1 MSNHASVLKQIQ
13 VTPLASESFGVRSMC
28 TLAKTPDVTVLLDA
42 GISLCPWRFNL
53 PPHPIEFQK
62 IKTLRE
68 KIAKAA
74 DQSQIVTISH
84 YHYDHHTPSFEDWV
98 VNWTA
103 QTETARQIYQGKDVL
118 AKNPNENI
126 NASQRE
132 RAWMFQ
138 KTGGKYAKTL
148 QDFDGKTFTYGNTR
162 LRFSEPLAHGEDN
175 GMLGY
180 VIAVSIEYG
189 NERFMFAPD
198 VQGPMSNRTLNVITE
213 TQPSML
219 MLGGPPFYLSGFRVN
234 EAAIQNAVNN
244 LYRIIETVPL
254 TVLEH
259 HMLRDEF
266 WKQKALPI
274 FEHAS
279 KVGHRVLTAAEFAG
293 VDNVFLESK
302 RKQLFKENPPSEEF
316 QQWMKTLT
324 GKRITK
330 PPI

>member
-1 MSNHASVLKQIQ
+1 MSNPATVVKQIK

-53 PPHPIEFQK
+53 PPHPIEFQT

-74 DQSQIVTISH
+74 DEAQIVTISH
-84 YHYDHHTPSFEDWV
+84 YHYDHHTPSFMDWV

-118 AKNPNENI
+118 AKNPRENI

-138 KTGGKYAKTL
+138 KTSGKYAKSL
-148 QDFDGKTFTYGNTR
+148 QAVDGKTFTYGNTR

-180 VIAVSIEYG
+180 VVAVTIEYG
-189 NERFMFAPD
+189 AERFMFAPD
-198 VQGPMSNRTLNVITE
+198 VQGPMSNRALKTITE
-213 TQPSML
+213 IQPSLL

-234 EAAIQNAVNN
+234 ESAIQNAVNN
-244 LYRIIETVPL
+244 LYRIVETVPL

-259 HMLRDEF
+259 HTLRDEF
-266 WKQKALPI
+266 WKQKVAPI
-274 FEHAS
+274 CERAS
-279 KVGHRVLTAAEFAG
+279 KAGHQVLTAAEFAG

-302 RKQLFKENPPSEEF
+302 RKQLFKENPPSKEF

-324 GKRITK
+324 GKEIAK